1 MFKSRRFSTKQR
13 TGLLLGVFLFISLVL
28 LAFSGR
34 KISFQPKEVG
44 LTFVSVFQNAFS
56 EVGDFFART
65 IRSVNELQKLQT
77 EYEDLIEQLNT
88 YKTLERDL
96 VDLREENVRLRD
108 QLNFSSRLA
117 IKHEPAEII
126 AKDPSNLFNTIMIDK
141 GSKHGITRNMPVI
154 AYQDGFHGLLG
165 KVVNVGVFSSQV
177 LPLYDRSC
185 SVAARLQNSRYEGL
199 ISGKGN
205 NSPYVQMNYVKKRAR
220 SEIKYGDLVITSG
233 LSRVYPQ
240 GIYVGRVRSI
250 SAKEYESTLN
260 IDIEPIIDFSKIEHV
275 FVLKSGKE

>member
-126 AKDPSNLFNTIMIDK
+126 AKDPSNLFNTIVINK
-141 GSKHGITRNMPVI
+141 GSKHGVGRNMPVI
-154 AYQDGFHGLLG
+154 AYQEGFHGLIG
-165 KVVNVGVFSSQV
+165 KTVNVGITTSQV
-177 LPLYDRSC
+177 LPLFDKSC
-185 SVAARLQNSRYEGL
+185 NVAGRLQDSRYEGL
-199 ISGKGN
+199 IMGN
-205 NSPYVQMNYVKKRAR
+205 GEPRNLLTMKYLQKSAR
-220 SEIKYGDLVITSG
+220 SEVTYGDLVVTSG
-233 LSRVYPQ
+233 MSSIYPK
-240 GIYVGRVRSI
+240 GIYVGRVRRI
-250 SAKEYESTLN
+250 QAKEYESSLE
-260 IDIEPIIDFSKIEHV
+260 ISVEPIIDFSKLEYV
-275 FVLKSGKE
+275 FVLKTEK